1 MIASAAPPPLVVLG
15 FDVGDPEWLLR
26 WAEQGYLPTLASIME
41 KGIWGRTVGPDLVT
55 EHSVWVSL
63 ISGIS
68 VAKHGFYY
76 YRRLKPGTYELET
89 ITGRDAHVS
98 PFWAHASGKK
108 VAIIDVPHFYPPS
121 NTTGIHLAEWATHH
135 PSFPPS
141 ASPPGLLE
149 EVRRVFGPQIKIPE
163 TLNSSLREDRRTYDR
178 LLQRIVRKGALC
190 RHLLA
195 REHFDVTVVVFGDTH
210 VANHQFWEYRPEH
223 RGERKTDE
231 RDELTHAIRHIYQ
244 RIDQEMGSL
253 IDRLPANANICVVS
267 STGLLDHYPTTG
279 LIEEFCRMLGYQAS
293 PPVSDRIRPMS
304 LLRRMVPT
312 GWRYALS
319 RWLPER
325 TQQRLMNEK
334 FQGGTDWSMTTAFAI
349 PSFFKSFLRVNLKG
363 REPRGIVEPGMEY
376 QNLLDRLEAD
386 LRLLTDP
393 QTDGP
398 AVKNVVRTVDEFG
411 DSTPDLLPDL
421 FVEWQPAPHY
431 MERVVHPRCELV
443 QYPPEIFR
451 GSDHSRFGFVA
462 MAGPSI
468 RRRGSVG
475 DMSLLDLAPSFLT
488 LMGES
493 TPREMTGKTLPI
505 MAGEG

>member
-1 MIASAAPPPLVVLG
+1 MTASGASPPLVILG
-15 FDVGDPEWLLR
+15 LDVGDPECLLR
-26 WAEQGYLPTLASIME
+26 WAAEGYLPTLETIME
-41 KGIWGRTVGPDLVT
+41 NGVWGRIAGPDLIT

-68 VAKHGFYY
+68 VKDHGFYY
-76 YRRLKPGTYELET
+76 YRRLKRGTYELET

-98 PFWAHASGKK
+98 PFWAYTSGKRAA
-108 VAIIDVPHFYPPS
+108 VVDVPHCYPPS
-121 NTTGIHLAEWATHH
+121 DMAGIHLAEWAAHH

-141 ASPPGLLE
+141 ASPADLLK
-149 EVRRVFGPQIKIPE
+149 EVRRVFGPQIRVPE
-163 TLNSSLREDRRTYDR
+163 ILNSSLREDRRTYD
-178 LLQRIVRKGALC
+178 LLMRRIAKKGELC

-195 REHFDVTVVVFGDTH
+195 RERFDVTVVVFGDSH

-231 RDELTHAIRHIYQ
+231 RGELTHAIRDVYE

-253 IDRLPANANICVVS
+253 IDRLPSNANICVVS

-279 LIEEFCRMLGYQAS
+279 LIEEFCRKLGYQTS
-293 PPVSDRIRPMS
+293 PPVADRIRPMG

-312 GWRYALS
+312 TWRYALS
-319 RWLPER
+319 GWLPEA

-334 FQGGTDWSMTTAFAI
+334 FQGGTDWSSTTAFAI
-349 PSFFKSFLRVNLKG
+349 PSFFKSFVRVNLKG
-363 REPRGIVEPGMEY
+363 REPRGIVEPGAEY
-376 QNLLDRLEAD
+376 ESLLDRLVAD

-393 QTDGP
+393 RTGGP
-398 AVKNVVRTVDEFG
+398 AVENIVRTGAEFG
-411 DSTPDLLPDL
+411 VSTPDLLPDL
-421 FVEWQPAPHY
+421 FVEWQPVPHY
-431 MERVVHPRCELV
+431 MERVVHPKWELV

-462 MAGPSI
+462 MAGPAISA
-468 RRRGSVG
+468 RRSMG
-475 DMSLLDLAPSFLT
+475 DVSLLDLAPTFLA

-493 TPREMTGKTLPI
+493 TPREMTGKLLPI
-505 MAGEG
+505 MASHG